1 MKFKLAIVVDL
12 EKKSFQTWFA
22 LGLQKQLRGVRA
34 TEAAALAVTEPKTR
48 VTGRLPAGLWEGTKG

>member
-22 LGLQKQLRGVRA
+22 LGLQKQLMGVRA
-34 TEAAALAVTEPKTR
+34 TEAAALAVTEPE
-48 VTGRLPAGLWEGTKG
+48 RLSVGLWEGTKG